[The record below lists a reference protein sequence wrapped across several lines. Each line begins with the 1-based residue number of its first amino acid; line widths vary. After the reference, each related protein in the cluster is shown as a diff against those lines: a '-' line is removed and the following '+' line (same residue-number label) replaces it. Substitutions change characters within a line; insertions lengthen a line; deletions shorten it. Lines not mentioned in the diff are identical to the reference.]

1 MNSKKI
7 IYYLILIAL
16 LIIIIF
22 NTNLFSNNNKQIS
35 NNTVNETKENI
46 SDEILNGDHIKS
58 LKDPIVKNGS
68 HLDLSI
74 DIQNKKVRYNNAS
87 NIAIVKVTKI
97 NGAQNYHPVT
107 KEETAVMTYGEL
119 EIISNIKGNTKGN
132 KINFVR
138 LGGTINQFEFEKN
151 LPESVKFKLAN
162 DPDIEKLSEE
172 EKKNTWFDDYSQG
185 NVKLE
190 EGKSYLM
197 YLDYIAN
204 EDLYNSLFFEEGTR
218 ELAPQKRSEVIKET
232 SKFFNRSSETIN
244 IQVKNNVT
252 GTFENIKDVIY

>member
-7 IYYLILIAL
+7 IYYLILITL
-16 LIIIIF
+16 LIIFIF
-22 NTNLFSNNNKQIS
+22 NNKQIS

-68 HLDLSI
+68 ILELSI
-74 DIQNKKVRYNNAS
+74 DIQDKKFRYNNAS

-97 NGAQNYHPVT
+97 NGAQNYHPIT

-119 EIISNIKGNTKGN
+119 EIISNIKGNIKGN

-185 NVKLE
+185 NIKLE